1 MPESEACVYNIGT
14 CIQYSSHRL
23 EEGCRKVRLVSI
35 ISVHAYST
43 VPVPNKPTVSPDVK
57 QHSTNSK
64 ALTDWMR
71 VPESEACVEERG
83 GKRGLCQ

>member
-1 MPESEACVYNIGT
+1 MGLRQP
-14 CIQYSSHRL
+14 SSL
-23 EEGCRKVRLVSI
+23 EEGCRKARLVSI

-64 ALTDWMR
+64 ALTDWRR

-83 GKRGLCQ
+83 EKRGLCQ